1 MSTFKTFVDSEAKK
15 PKNNKNKTPRKKRN
29 IKETRI
35 KGPKKEQAPEEKEE
49 EEEEEDDIW
58 EVEHKTAQEIR
69 NAAYKKALNDNMVIN
84 IDATGDATGIEK
96 TRLEEKMRLKIYSIA
111 LRFFDTASNKNEDK
125 FDSLQGLVNL
135 EVDTISK
142 YLQLRGKVFEI
153 SFYDNWDAHR
163 ENFFWEFFNDMLST
177 VEDNTELWTKID
189 HKRPLSEQYYRN
201 GDLHGRFGLIWTTLK
216 NNEYI
221 HDWNSVSADEVFNK
235 IKNDG
240 RFATVFLMLET
251 AFQWTGIDSTGVKH
265 DNWKTFWNT
274 KLSPSVFKFEK
285 EYMNYTL
292 GVQVSEIKNWFVR
305 TKKLMLKTVITP
317 YLQDEKVMY
326 QLLKTFE
333 TPLDIQV
340 YLRSHG
346 ELRNIHDFTI
356 RFHKLIREKRTCER
370 IYYQLKQEKKKNEVK
385 AEQSAGCAIMLHNMK
400 TIKI

>member
-1 MSTFKTFVDSEAKK
+1 
-15 PKNNKNKTPRKKRN
+15 
-29 IKETRI
+29 
-35 KGPKKEQAPEEKEE
+35 
-49 EEEEEDDIW
+49 
-58 EVEHKTAQEIR
+58 
-69 NAAYKKALNDNMVIN
+69 
-84 IDATGDATGIEK
+84 
-96 TRLEEKMRLKIYSIA
+96 
-111 LRFFDTASNKNEDK
+111 
-125 FDSLQGLVNL
+125 
-135 EVDTISK
+135 
-142 YLQLRGKVFEI
+142 
-153 SFYDNWDAHR
+153 
-163 ENFFWEFFNDMLST
+163 
-177 VEDNTELWTKID
+177 
-189 HKRPLSEQYYRN
+189 
-201 GDLHGRFGLIWTTLK
+201 
-216 NNEYI
+216 
-221 HDWNSVSADEVFNK
+221 
-235 IKNDG
+235 
-240 RFATVFLMLET
+240 MLET

-370 IYYQLKQEKKKNEVK
+370 IYYQ
-385 AEQSAGCAIMLHNMK
+385 
-400 TIKI
+400 